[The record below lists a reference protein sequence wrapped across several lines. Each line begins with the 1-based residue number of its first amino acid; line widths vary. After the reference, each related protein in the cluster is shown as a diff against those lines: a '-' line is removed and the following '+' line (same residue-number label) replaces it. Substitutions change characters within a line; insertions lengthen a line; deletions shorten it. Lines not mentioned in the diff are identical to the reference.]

1 MTWRGSTTVKDRI
14 FAALTYLLPLF
25 YVMQFAL
32 QLRLPLLSQIPL
44 LGTALEI
51 LLLPV
56 AIVFSL
62 VPFGLAGIIIFFV
75 LFLLV
80 VRNERIAH
88 FIRFNTMQAILL
100 DILLVLCS
108 FAMRIL
114 AGGLGANFFLETLSN
129 VIFLGT
135 LAACG
140 YGIVQSLLGRYAEIP
155 TLSEAVYAQ
164 VR

>member
-14 FAALTYLLPLF
+14 FAALPY
-25 YVMQFAL
+25 M
-32 QLRLPLLSQIPL
+32 LPLLYALPFGDFL
-44 LGTALEI
+44 LRQF
-51 LLLPV
+51 PV
-56 AIVFSL
+56 LNIIL
-62 VPFGLAGIIIFFV
+62 VPLSPLIFIQSTIPFAGLILFFV
-75 LFLLV
+75 LFLAV

>member
-14 FAALTYLLPLF
+14 FAALPY
-25 YVMQFAL
+25 M
-32 QLRLPLLSQIPL
+32 LPLLYALPFGVFL
-44 LGTALEI
+44 LRQF
-51 LLLPV
+51 PV
-56 AIVFSL
+56 LNIIL
-62 VPFGLAGIIIFFV
+62 VPLSPLIFIQSTIPFAGLILFFV
-75 LFLLV
+75 LFLAV

>member
-14 FAALTYLLPLF
+14 FAALPYLLPLLYALPF
-25 YVMQFAL
+25 GVFLLRQF
-32 QLRLPLLSQIPL
+32 
-44 LGTALEI
+44 
-51 LLLPV
+51 PV
-56 AIVFSL
+56 LNIIL
-62 VPFGLAGIIIFFV
+62 VPLSPLIFIQSTIPFAGLILFFV
-75 LFLLV
+75 LFLAV

>member
-1 MTWRGSTTVKDRI
+1 MTWRGSTTVKERI
-14 FAALTYLLPLF
+14 FAALPY
-25 YVMQFAL
+25 M
-32 QLRLPLLSQIPL
+32 LPLLYALPFGVFL
-44 LGTALEI
+44 LRQF
-51 LLLPV
+51 PV
-56 AIVFSL
+56 LNIIL
-62 VPFGLAGIIIFFV
+62 VPLSPLIFIQSTIPFAGLILFFV
-75 LFLLV
+75 LFLAV

>member
-1 MTWRGSTTVKDRI
+1 MTWRGSTTVKERI
-14 FAALTYLLPLF
+14 FAALPY
-25 YVMQFAL
+25 M
-32 QLRLPLLSQIPL
+32 LPLLYALPFGVFL
-44 LGTALEI
+44 LRQF
-51 LLLPV
+51 PV
-56 AIVFSL
+56 LNIIL
-62 VPFGLAGIIIFFV
+62 VPLSPLIFLQSTIPFAGLILFFV
-75 LFLLV
+75 LFLAV

>member
-1 MTWRGSTTVKDRI
+1 MSWRGATTVQDRI
-14 FAALTYLLPLF
+14 FAALPYLLPLF
-25 YVMQFAL
+25 YAMPFGIFLFRQFPFL
-32 QLRLPLLSQIPL
+32 QVIFLPLLPL
-44 LGTALEI
+44 SFLEQT
-51 LLLPV
+51 
-56 AIVFSL
+56 
-62 VPFGLAGIIIFFV
+62 VPFAGLIIFFV
-75 LFLLV
+75 LYLAV
-80 VRNERIAH
+80 VRNERIIH

-108 FAMRIL
+108 LAMGIL
-114 AGGLGANFFLETLSN
+114 GRGLGQNLIMETLYN
-129 VIFLGT
+129 VIFLAS

>member
-14 FAALTYLLPLF
+14 FAALPYLLPLLYALPF
-25 YVMQFAL
+25 GVFLLRQFPVL
-32 QLRLPLLSQIPL
+32 NIILIPL
-44 LGTALEI
+44 SPLIFIKSTI
-51 LLLPV
+51 P
-56 AIVFSL
+56 
-62 VPFGLAGIIIFFV
+62 LAGLILFFV
-75 LFLLV
+75 LFLAV

-108 FAMRIL
+108 FAMSIL
-114 AGGLGANFFLETLSN
+114 GRGLGANFFIETLSN